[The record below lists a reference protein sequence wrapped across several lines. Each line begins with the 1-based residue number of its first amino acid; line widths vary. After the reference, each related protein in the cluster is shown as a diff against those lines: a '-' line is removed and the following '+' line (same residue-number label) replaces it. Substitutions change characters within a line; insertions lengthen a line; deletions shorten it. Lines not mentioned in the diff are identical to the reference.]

1 MREDLIHVA
10 IRRFLAA
17 QKWTLLAGQY
27 PDGSDDL
34 PPLNIV
40 DPTVARDQSPD
51 PRRHSVNKVVPDL
64 VAYQAP
70 IMPLIEMKPRYSEED
85 EAKLIDLLLNRRANL
100 LLALE
105 AFLTVHPIP
114 LTRPVDELIFVP
126 CLGFAA
132 DSIYPPHPGFCYFKV
147 RDINTVDFVGNV
159 ILPAL

>member
-34 PPLNIV
+34 PALNIV

-51 PRRHSVNKVVPDL
+51 PRRHSANKLVPDL
-64 VAYQAP
+64 VAYKGR

-85 EAKLIDLLLNRRANL
+85 EAKLIDLLFNRRASL

-114 LTRPVDELIFVP
+114 LTRPVDKL
-126 CLGFAA
+126 
-132 DSIYPPHPGFCYFKV
+132 
-147 RDINTVDFVGNV
+147 
-159 ILPAL
+159 